1 MALST
6 VTLVWD
12 DVVVLRC
19 VGRLVLGEGSDAL
32 RERIRG
38 LLTEGHR
45 IVVNLSDLEH
55 IDSVGLAIIVGL
67 YRFGN
72 SRIQLVCSNSHL
84 TGVLR
89 RTRIDTVIK
98 LHETED
104 EAIATLS
111 GEVTPISRSLLKD
124 RPTEIQR

>member
-1 MALST
+1 
-6 VTLVWD
+6 
-12 DVVVLRC
+12 VVVLRC
-19 VGRLVLGEGSDAL
+19 VGRLVLSEASDAL
-32 RERIRG
+32 RERIKR

-55 IDSVGLAIIVGL
+55 MDSVGLALIVGL
-67 YRFGN
+67 YRLGN

-84 TGVLR
+84 TAVFR

-104 EAIATLS
+104 EAIAALS
-111 GEVTPISRSLLKD
+111 GEVTPISRSLWKD
-124 RPTEIQR
+124 RPTEIRR

>member
-6 VTLVWD
+6 VIHIWD

-19 VGRLVLGEGSDAL
+19 VGRLVLSEASDAL
-32 RERIRG
+32 RERIKG

-55 IDSVGLAIIVGL
+55 MDSVGLAIIVGL
-67 YRFGN
+67 YRLGN

-84 TGVLR
+84 TAVLR

-104 EAIATLS
+104 EAVAALS
-111 GEVTPISRSLLKD
+111 GEVTPISQSLLKD